1 MQSTLSIACSTPA
14 PAHVAVIMDG
24 NGRWA
29 TRRGRPRT
37 AGHLAGARATRQVV
51 AAAARAGVRELT
63 LYAFSAD
70 NWARPAAEVR
80 ALMRLFARYLAAEA
94 ARCAADGVRLRV
106 IGRRDRLDP
115 SLLAAVEHAE
125 RTTGAGRG
133 LRVRLA
139 IDYSA
144 RDAIVAASAREA
156 APDRDGAAPRGGAG
170 APNDSAAP
178 DRRAGPDDPAGPHGP
193 AARARFAR
201 AVARAVHDPD
211 PPADVDLLVRT
222 GGELR
227 LSDFLLW
234 ECAYAE
240 LWFTDVLWPDFT
252 PRHLGE
258 AFAAYARRQR
268 RFGALPPAD
277 APDAAAARR
286 RSCA

>member
-1 MQSTLSIACSTPA
+1 
-14 PAHVAVIMDG
+14 MDG

-37 AGHLAGARATRQVV
+37 AGHLAGARATRRLVH
-51 AAAARAGVRELT
+51 AAARAGVGTLT

-70 NWARPAAEVR
+70 NWARPAGEVG
-80 ALMRLFARYLAAEA
+80 ALMRLFARYLDGES
-94 ARCAADGVRLRV
+94 ARCARDGVRLQV

-115 SLLAAVEHAE
+115 ALHAAAESAE
-125 RTTGAGRG
+125 RATRGGRR
-133 LRVRLA
+133 LRVRVA

-144 RDAIVAASAREA
+144 RDAIVAAARA
-156 APDRDGAAPRGGAG
+156 GAAVPNADTP
-170 APNDSAAP
+170 APTDAA
-178 DRRAGPDDPAGPHGP
+178 AE
-193 AARARFAR
+193 RARFAG
-201 AVARAVHDPD
+201 AVARAVHDDD
-211 PPADVDLLVRT
+211 PPGDVDLLVRT

-252 PRHLGE
+252 AAHLD
-258 AFAAYARRQR
+258 AALAAYASRER
-268 RFGALPPAD
+268 RFGATGGASSAPA
-277 APDAAAARR
+277 RGR